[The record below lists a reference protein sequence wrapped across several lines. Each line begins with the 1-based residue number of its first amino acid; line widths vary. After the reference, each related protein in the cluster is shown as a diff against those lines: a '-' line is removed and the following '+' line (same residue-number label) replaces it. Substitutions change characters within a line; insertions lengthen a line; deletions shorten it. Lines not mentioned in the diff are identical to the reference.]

1 MRAFS
6 KSLTLYAV
14 VHHSHLYQR
23 PHCHHALALPLQEIS
38 SLRDFYEV
46 NLELT
51 RPGSPVSIYDVDEA
65 IVSRGHILPPAIIHN
80 CEITHSL
87 VGEGSVLVVSGAC
100 HA

>member
-1 MRAFS
+1 M
-6 KSLTLYAV
+6 
-14 VHHSHLYQR
+14 HHSRLHQR
-23 PHCHHALALPLQEIS
+23 PHRHHALALPLQEIS

-46 NLELT
+46 NMELT

-87 VGEGSVLVVSGAC
+87 VGEGSVLVVSRAC
-100 HA
+100 QD

>member
-1 MRAFS
+1 M
-6 KSLTLYAV
+6 
-14 VHHSHLYQR
+14 HHSHLCQQ
-23 PHCHHALALPLQEIS
+23 PHSHLGLALPLQEIS

-100 HA
+100 QASGLPWRT

>member
-1 MRAFS
+1 MLLCATATCIS
-6 KSLTLYAV
+6 GPTATA
-14 VHHSHLYQR
+14 H
-23 PHCHHALALPLQEIS
+23 LALPLQEIS

-87 VGEGSVLVVSGAC
+87 VGEGSVLVVSGARQD
-100 HA
+100 

>member
-1 MRAFS
+1 MH
-6 KSLTLYAV
+6 KPLMLDV
-14 VHHSHLYQR
+14 LVHHSHLHQQ
-23 PHCHHALALPLQEIS
+23 PHRHHALALPLQEIS

-46 NLELT
+46 NMELT

-100 HA
+100 QA